1 MNTLV
6 LVFHPHL
13 HDGSR
18 INRTLAETA
27 AAAPSVTVR
36 DEYAL
41 YPDFRIDAEA
51 EQEALLAADRVVWQ
65 FPMYW
70 YSSPALLK
78 QWEDTVLRHGW
89 AYGTGGDKLHGKEL
103 MAAVSVGGS
112 SDKYRHD
119 GEFGV
124 IVPELLKPL
133 EATAKHIGMT
143 WLEPFTIHSTMKV
156 TDEELDEA
164 ARQYAALLTA

>member
-27 AAAPSVTVR
+27 AAPSVTVR
-36 DEYAL
+36 D
-41 YPDFRIDAEA
+41 DFRIDAEA
-51 EQEALLAADRVVWQ
+51 EQEALLGADRVVWQ

-124 IVPELLKPL
+124 IVPELLRPL

-143 WLEPFTIHSTMKV
+143 WLEPFTIHGTLKV

>member
-51 EQEALLAADRVVWQ
+51 EQETLLAADRVVWQ

-70 YSSPALLK
+70 YSSPPCSSSGR
-78 QWEDTVLRHGW
+78 TRCS
-89 AYGTGGDKLHGKEL
+89 GTAGP
-103 MAAVSVGGS
+103 MAPA
-112 SDKYRHD
+112 
-119 GEFGV
+119 
-124 IVPELLKPL
+124 
-133 EATAKHIGMT
+133 ATSCT
-143 WLEPFTIHSTMKV
+143 
-156 TDEELDEA
+156 
-164 ARQYAALLTA
+164 ARS

>member
-27 AAAPSVTVR
+27 AATPGVTVR
-36 DEYAL
+36 DE
-41 YPDFRIDAEA
+41 
-51 EQEALLAADRVVWQ
+51 
-65 FPMYW
+65 
-70 YSSPALLK
+70 SSPALLK

-89 AYGTGGDKLHGKEL
+89 AFGTGGDKLHGKEL

-143 WLEPFTIHSTMKV
+143 WLEPFTIHGTMKV

>member
-1 MNTLV
+1 
-6 LVFHPHL
+6 
-13 HDGSR
+13 
-18 INRTLAETA
+18 
-27 AAAPSVTVR
+27 
-36 DEYAL
+36 
-41 YPDFRIDAEA
+41 
-51 EQEALLAADRVVWQ
+51 
-65 FPMYW
+65 MYW

-89 AYGTGGDKLHGKEL
+89 AFGTGGDKLHGKEL

-143 WLEPFTIHSTMKV
+143 WLNPFTIHGTLKV

-164 ARQYAALLTA
+164 ARRYAALLTA

>member
-1 MNTLV
+1 M
-6 LVFHPHL
+6 
-13 HDGSR
+13 
-18 INRTLAETA
+18 
-27 AAAPSVTVR
+27 TVR

-41 YPDFRIDAEA
+41 YPDFHIDAEA

-89 AYGTGGDKLHGKEL
+89 AYGTCGDKLHGKEL

-133 EATAKHIGMT
+133 EAYGQAYRHD
-143 WLEPFTIHSTMKV
+143 L
-156 TDEELDEA
+156 A
-164 ARQYAALLTA
+164 

>member
-27 AAAPSVTVR
+27 AATPGVTVR

-41 YPDFRIDAEA
+41 YPDFHIDAEA
-51 EQEALLAADRVVWQ
+51 EQEALLAADRVV
-65 FPMYW
+65 
-70 YSSPALLK
+70 ALLK

-112 SDKYRHD
+112 SNKYRHD

>member
-51 EQEALLAADRVVWQ
+51 EQEALLGADRVVWQ

-89 AYGTGGDKLHGKEL
+89 AFGTGGDKLHGKEL

-124 IVPELLKPL
+124 IVPELLRPL
-133 EATAKHIGMT
+133 EARPSISA
-143 WLEPFTIHSTMKV
+143 
-156 TDEELDEA
+156 
-164 ARQYAALLTA
+164 

>member
-18 INRTLAETA
+18 INRTLAATA
-27 AAAPSVTVR
+27 AAVPGVTVR

-51 EQEALLAADRVVWQ
+51 EQQALLAADRVVWQ
-65 FPMYW
+65 FPFYW

-78 QWEDTVLRHGW
+78 QWEDVVLQHGW

-112 SDKYRHD
+112 IDKYRHD
-119 GEFGV
+119 GAFGV
-124 IVPELLKPL
+124 TGPELLKPL
-133 EATAKHIGMT
+133 ETTAKHIGMT
-143 WLEPFTIHSTMKV
+143 WLKPFAIHGTMTIS
-156 TDEELDEA
+156 DEELSEA
-164 ARQYAALLTA
+164 ARRYAELLTV